1 MREFIGLLMVFIFVG
16 CATNSSFDRGEV
28 MRVDPKS
35 INDTSLGF
43 GAQDLHIVV
52 EKMVSSMLKHQLF
65 DGTPVIDIKDIE
77 NRTDEHIDT
86 KAITDSIRTMVIKSN
101 RARFVDS
108 SMRPILIDELNY
120 QNSNKYMDKTKS
132 KQIGKHIS
140 QGYILDGAI
149 TAIKQRNNNQIS
161 YFYKVVLQLHNIETA
176 SIDWIDEQE
185 IRKVYIK

>member
-1 MREFIGLLMVFIFVG
+1 MREFIGLVIVFIFVG
-16 CATNSSFDRGEV
+16 CAANSSFDRGEV

-35 INDTSLGF
+35 MHDTSLGF
-43 GAQDLHIVV
+43 GAEDLHIVV

-65 DGTPVIDIKDIE
+65 DGTPIVDIRDIE

-86 KAITDSIRTMVIKSN
+86 KSITDSIRTMIIKSN

-108 SMRPILIDELNY
+108 SMRKILIDELNY
-120 QNSNKYMDKTKS
+120 QNSNRYMDKTKS
-132 KQIGKHIS
+132 KQIGKHIA

-149 TAIKQRNNNQIS
+149 TAIKQKND
-161 YFYKVVLQLHNIETA
+161 YFYKIVLQLHNIETA

-185 IRKVYIK
+185 IRKVYTK